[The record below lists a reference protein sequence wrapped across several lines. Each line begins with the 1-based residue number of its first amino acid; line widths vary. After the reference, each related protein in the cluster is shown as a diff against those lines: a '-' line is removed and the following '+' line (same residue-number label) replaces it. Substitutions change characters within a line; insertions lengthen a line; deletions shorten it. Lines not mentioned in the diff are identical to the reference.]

1 MSKTLDE
8 VMKSLPPDFRAEV
21 EEYGHELIREE
32 MTLQELRRELGL
44 TQDDL
49 AEQMDIQQA
58 NVSKVENRTDMLIST
73 LRNYVEALGGR
84 LEVVANIPGRGEVT
98 LHRFSSQCKCFE

>member
-8 VMKSLPPDFRAEV
+8 VMSSLPPDFRAEV

-32 MTLQELRRELGL
+32 MTIQALRRELGL
-44 TQDDL
+44 TQEGL
-49 AEQMDIQQA
+49 AEQMDIRQA
-58 NVSKVENRTDMLIST
+58 TVSKVEKRNDMLIST

-84 LEVVANIPGRGEVT
+84 LELVANMPGRGRVT
-98 LHRFSSQCKCFE
+98 LDGFSSQRECVE